1 MSSVGFRGR
10 RAPCQSSVQKCNFLL
25 SGPLL
30 YTAEWTLAVPCDT
43 FALSIL
49 CSLTHHRPSPQAHG
63 TFQGS
68 NRLSLQPPLN
78 KRRSEK
84 VKCAGVQ
91 LSIREPHLSNQLS
104 FILESVALQ
113 NGIGLIN
120 SPEPLEEKGPL
131 IEWGC
136 ILI

>member
-1 MSSVGFRGR
+1 MLADTPPAFAAGSR
-10 RAPCQSSVQKCNFLL
+10 RVPGLERVEFAAP
-25 SGPLL
+25 
-30 YTAEWTLAVPCDT
+30 
-43 FALSIL
+43 
-49 CSLTHHRPSPQAHG
+49 
-63 TFQGS
+63 
-68 NRLSLQPPLN
+68 PPLN
-78 KRRSEK
+78 KRRSEE
-84 VKCAGVQ
+84 VKCGGVQ